1 MKKFSFLLFMV
12 FLAITFGGCSGD
24 APMYVYIDREAD
36 EPQVSQIELDEEND
50 VEAFYKSF
58 EKYSET
64 RHYKGFAAV
73 DNSAYIGG
81 GFDAC
86 EGDEADQGM
95 AVVNEPV
102 EGGEMIPTDDSEAT
116 GEYVYLDLSKD
127 NPPNFTLYKIDDKE
141 SRQAVQDYKDKKITF
156 EELEKIIKD
165 KCEVLYD
172 MNSDK
177 KGLYEKELNKCIEID
192 KAVYSKMSDTF
203 RKKALEAQK
212 KLKEMGE

>member
-1 MKKFSFLLFMV
+1 MKKIPFLLFTMI
-12 FLAITFGGCSGD
+12 LAIALSSCKND
-24 APMYVYIDREAD
+24 PPMYIYIDREAD
-36 EPQVSQIELDEEND
+36 DPKVSQIELEEEND

-64 RHYKGFAAV
+64 RHYKGFSAV
-73 DNSAYIGG
+73 DNSAYIGN

-116 GEYVYLDLSKD
+116 GEYIYPDLSKD
-127 NPPNFTLYKIDDKE
+127 NPPNFTLYRLDDKE
-141 SRQAVQDYKDKKITF
+141 SRQAAQDYKDKKITF
-156 EELEKIIKD
+156 DEFEKKIKD
-165 KCEVLYD
+165 KCIVLYD

-177 KGLYEKELNKCIEID
+177 KALYEKELNKCIQID
-192 KAVYSKMSDTF
+192 KAVYSKMSETF
-203 RKKALEAQK
+203 KKKAQEAQK
-212 KLKEMGE
+212 RLEEMGE